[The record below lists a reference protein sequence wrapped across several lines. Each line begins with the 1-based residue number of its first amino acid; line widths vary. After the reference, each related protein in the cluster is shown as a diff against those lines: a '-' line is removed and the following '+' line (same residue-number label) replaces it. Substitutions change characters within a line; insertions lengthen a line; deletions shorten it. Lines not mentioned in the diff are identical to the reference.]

1 MKAAVRTHA
10 EADSGRGGFSLIEVM
25 VALAVLGA
33 ALFVLLEA
41 HYAALGN
48 HDQLRNEVKWRN
60 LLGLALGI
68 AEVEVSAGNYA
79 DKQEF
84 GRRYPDFSYSFDA
97 QPVGENYPGLFDVLV
112 RVEGPDE
119 NRELHAFVM
128 SRDPNVLAQIF
139 SGADLESLQPAA
151 TEAAAA
157 QTRATAAETR

>member
-1 MKAAVRTHA
+1 MTASDSDRPDAA
-10 EADSGRGGFSLIEVM
+10 SGRGGFSLIEIM

-48 HDQLRNEVKWRN
+48 HDRLREEVKWRS

-79 DKQEF
+79 DRQEF

-112 RVEGPDE
+112 RVEGPE
-119 NRELHAFVM
+119 ESREVHAFVM

-139 SGADLESLQPAA
+139 SGADLESLQSAA
-151 TEAAAA
+151 AAAA
-157 QTRATAAETR
+157 QTSAAATGTNR